1 MPLIAA
7 EVIAPLPVMK
17 RFGRPPSR
25 EAEETPAVYRMR
37 AERVVFEPATVHR
50 VREPAVYATRMD
62 RVLVRPARL
71 HFEDVPAVVKTVR

>member
-1 MPLIAA
+1 
-7 EVIAPLPVMK
+7 
-17 RFGRPPSR
+17 
-25 EAEETPAVYRMR
+25 MR